1 MNNFVDSRQKSFRLS
16 VDDQI
21 KFGVIKKDMCDTLKS
36 YGLSGNLKEI
46 EVLRNLMDM
55 YIKQKGL

>member
-1 MNNFVDSRQKSFRLS
+1 MNNFVDSRQKSFRFS
-16 VDDQI
+16 GEDQV
-21 KFGVIKKDMCDTLKS
+21 KFSIIKKDMCNTLKS

>member
-1 MNNFVDSRQKSFRLS
+1 MNNFIDSRQKSFRFS
-16 VDDQI
+16 GEDQV
-21 KFGVIKKDMCDTLKS
+21 KFKVIKNDMCNTLKS